1 MVQRP
6 VHPVRDLRFQDGLR
20 SPQLAQVED
29 TTLYQAMAHV
39 FHCAVWRFLFS
50 FAICVLIAS
59 QMDNLQVILHMFTD
73 VLTEIDSSLTVAT
86 FAALAISFAEVT
98 ATSAVPHAWRRDTNG
113 SRRS

>member
-20 SPQLAQVED
+20 SPQLAQFED
-29 TTLYQAMAHV
+29 TALHEAVAHV
-39 FHCAVWRFLFS
+39 VHCAAWRFLFS
-50 FAICVLIAS
+50 FPIGFLIAS